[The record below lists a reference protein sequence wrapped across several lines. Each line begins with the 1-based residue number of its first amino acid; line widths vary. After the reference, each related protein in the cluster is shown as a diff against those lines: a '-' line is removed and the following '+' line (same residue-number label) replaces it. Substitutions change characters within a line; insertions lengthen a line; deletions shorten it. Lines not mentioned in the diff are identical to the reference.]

1 MIVSPTNAA
10 SARRAGVCRSLLGL
24 ALLAAATAPSWGCAG
39 APAPAAGQ
47 ARGSVPSLL
56 GRSVIVFPVQRNLGV
71 RGDATAEM
79 VFALEGPGEGPDW
92 LLPAELERV
101 LAQSPGLDA
110 PLENL
115 PVDVFLQAQVNRI
128 GDPIYGVLRRI
139 GAVTDADLALLP
151 VAVRPGTPVA
161 TEPGAEPDAPEE
173 GAVPV
178 EYVAT
183 LIEVRTGRVL
193 WFGVEAGA
201 AGAADDPGRLASAA
215 EALARRLVP
224 PRTMRAP
231 LRLEPTR

>member
-1 MIVSPTNAA
+1 MNVSPTNTA
-10 SARRAGVCRSLLGL
+10 SARRAGGRRPLLGL
-24 ALLAAATAPSWGCAG
+24 ALLAAVTAPSWGCAG

-151 VAVRPGTPVA
+151 VAVRPGVP
-161 TEPGAEPDAPEE
+161 AEPEDGAAAAEE
-173 GAVPV
+173 GPVPV
-178 EYVAT
+178 EFVAT
-183 LIEVRTGRVL
+183 LIEVRTGRVV

-224 PRTMRAP
+224 PRTMRDAP
-231 LRLEPTR
+231 RLEPLR

>member
-1 MIVSPTNAA
+1 MTVSPTNAA
-10 SARRAGVCRSLLGL
+10 STRRSPVRSPLGGV
-24 ALLAAATAPSWGCAG
+24 ALLAAALAPTWGCAG
-39 APAPAAGQ
+39 APAPAAGA
-47 ARGSVPSLL
+47 ARGSVPTLA

-79 VFALEGPGEGPDW
+79 VFALEGPGQGPDW

-139 GAVTDADLALLP
+139 GAVTDAELALIP
-151 VAVRPGTPVA
+151 VAVRPGPAQAVD
-161 TEPGAEPDAPEE
+161 GAEAADGAP
-173 GAVPV
+173 VPI

-183 LIEVRTGRVL
+183 LIEVRTGRVV
-193 WFGVEAGA
+193 WFGVESGA
-201 AGAADDPGRLASAA
+201 AGAVDDPGRLASAA
-215 EALARRLVP
+215 EALALRLVP
-224 PRTMRAP
+224 PRVMRDAVAEGA
-231 LRLEPTR
+231 R